1 MKNIRTI
8 AMYLP
13 QYHPIPENDE
23 WWGKGFTEWFNVAKA
38 KPKFKGHYQPH
49 IPTELGFYD
58 LRLPQVLEEQSKI
71 AKEYGIHGFCFY
83 HYWFN
88 GKKLLEKPI
97 EEMLFSKKP
106 DFPFMLCW
114 ANESWSRAWDGK
126 DNDIILEQ
134 TYSRDDDSKHF
145 EYLVPYFKDP
155 RYIRVDNKP
164 VFIIYNSVKF
174 PDIKQTISTWR
185 RMSKEEGFE
194 IYLCRFE
201 TFGNFG
207 KSYLDVGFDAACQFP
222 PFGRTYRNFIKDHPI
237 RLFKK
242 TLNLFANNKFGNIY
256 NYKEYVEYN
265 CKQDLYDYK
274 IYPGI
279 MPSWDNSPRKDRGYI
294 IFNNSTPSLYK
305 MWLTH
310 IVKYF
315 KPYSSEENFIFINAW
330 NEWAEGNHLEPCIKW
345 GRAYLEATYEVLS
358 SSIK

>member
-1 MKNIRTI
+1 MKNIRAI

-13 QYHPIPENDE
+13 QYHPTPENDE

-38 KPKFKGHYQPH
+38 KPKFVGHYQPH

-58 LRLPQVLEEQSKI
+58 LRLPQILVEQSKL
-71 AKEYGIHGFCFY
+71 AKEHGIHGFCYY

-97 EEMLFSKKP
+97 EEMLISKKP

-114 ANESWSRAWDGK
+114 ANESWSRAWDGR
-126 DNDIILEQ
+126 DNEIIIEQ
-134 TYSRDDDSKHF
+134 TYSHDDDTKHF
-145 EYLVPYFKDP
+145 EYLLQYFKDP
-155 RYIRVDNKP
+155 RYIRVNNKP
-164 VFIIYNSVKF
+164 VFVIYNSAKI

-194 IYLCRFE
+194 LYLCRFE

-222 PFGRTYRNFIKDHPI
+222 PFGSTYRNFIKDHPM

-242 TLNLFANNKFGNIY
+242 ALNIFVNNKFGNIY
-256 NYKEYVEYN
+256 DYKEFVEYSS
-265 CKQDLYDYK
+265 KQKSDDYK

-279 MPSWDNSPRKDRGYI
+279 MPGWDNSPRKKRGYI
-294 IFNNSTPSLYK
+294 IFHNSTPSLYK
-305 MWLTH
+305 NWLTD
-310 IVKYF
+310 IVKKF
-315 KPYSSEENFIFINAW
+315 NPYSPEENFIFINAW

-345 GRAYLEATYEVLS
+345 GRAYLEATYQTLS
-358 SSIK
+358 SSMK